1 MSFTLIDQFIY
12 DVNDSEIVT
21 YSSINNNNKAYTF
34 YVKSI
39 DGRLEFFVI
48 FQEQQNGTIFFENW
62 FLKDIEDNEIVFN
75 GVVNGIP
82 GSGITV
88 SSVIEY
94 SVSSTLGEKY
104 KDVNLVQIDF
114 KPDLSRFV
122 KFYNFS

>member
-12 DVNDSEIVT
+12 DANDAEVIP

-39 DGRLEFFVI
+39 DERLEFFVI
-48 FQEQQNGTIFFENW
+48 YQEQQNGTKFFLNW
-62 FLKDIEDNEIVFN
+62 FLKDKDDNEIVFN
-75 GVVNGIP
+75 GLENGIP
-82 GSGITV
+82 GFGLTV
-88 SSVIEY
+88 SSVVEY